1 MKISLCMIVK
11 NEEKYIQQCLESAL
25 DIVDEAIIVD
35 TGSTDTT
42 IDIINKNFKENVRVI
57 NYQWEND
64 FSAARNV
71 SLSHATGDW
80 ILILDADEK
89 ISCDKA
95 KLLEILDQTDNRAYI
110 IPIYNFQSS
119 GNIDYSTCMIRLYRN
134 EGCRY
139 EGAIHEQIR
148 FSDGLHTKEVL
159 DKAICKIFHYGYLK
173 STFDSKGKIERNINI
188 IKSEIKKNPNSAFH
202 WYNLGIMKMVERKY
216 DDAINHFIKSN
227 KLCNGIR
234 TTFST
239 DLVLRMS
246 MCMFALKQYKMCGDF
261 LDHALEDNE
270 LRKIPDLFYYNGLAK
285 KAQKKYE
292 DAMLCF
298 DQCIKIGEVSEGISV
313 RGIGSYLPMLEM
325 ARIKELQNRTT
336 EAIMLYMEAVLNRNN
351 YLKDGKEEFI
361 LLLRKH
367 NMNDVLNEFE
377 KVLNVAVS

>member
-25 DIVDEAIIVD
+25 EIVDEAVIVD
-35 TGSTDTT
+35 TGSTDNT
-42 IDIINKNFKENVRVI
+42 IDIINKNFKKNVKVI

-95 KLLEILDQTDNRAYI
+95 KLLEKLDRPDNVAYI

-119 GNIDYSTCMIRLYRN
+119 GNIDYSTCMIRLYKN

-139 EGAIHEQIR
+139 EGAIHEQIM
-148 FSDGLHTKEVL
+148 FNDGLQTKEVL
-159 DKAICKIFHYGYLK
+159 DKGICKIFHYGYLK
-173 STFDSKGKIERNINI
+173 SSFDRQGKIERNINI
-188 IKSEIKKNPNSAFH
+188 IKSEIAKNPKSAFH
-202 WYNLGIMKMVERKY
+202 WYNLGVMKMIEHKY

-239 DLVLRMS
+239 DLVLRMA
-246 MCMFALKQYKMCGDF
+246 MCMFALKQYKMCEEF
-261 LDHALEDNE
+261 LDHALGDNE
-270 LRKIPDLFYYNGLAK
+270 LRKLPDLFYYNGLAK
-285 KAQKKYE
+285 KAQKKYV
-292 DAMLCF
+292 DAISCF

-313 RGIGSYLPMLEM
+313 RGMGSYLPMLEM
-325 ARIKELQNRTT
+325 ARIKELQKKIT
-336 EAIMLYMEAVLNRNN
+336 EAVMLYMEAVLHKNN

-361 LLLRKH
+361 HLLRKN
-367 NMNDVLNEFE
+367 NMNVVLDEFE
-377 KVLNVAVS
+377 KVLSAAVS